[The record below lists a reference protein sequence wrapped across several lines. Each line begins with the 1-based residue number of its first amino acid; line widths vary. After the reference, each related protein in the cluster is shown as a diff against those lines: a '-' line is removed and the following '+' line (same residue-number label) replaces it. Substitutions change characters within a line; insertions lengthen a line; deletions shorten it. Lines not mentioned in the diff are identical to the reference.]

1 MRTLMIPAV
10 ILVVLVAG
18 CAAEPAESARPAV
31 SADPAPTPT
40 TSVDAAPTPTTSVDA
55 GPASTA
61 GPGLAP
67 GDHEIPLRHD
77 GLDRRY
83 LVHVPPETGPGA
95 LPVIIALHGGG
106 GTAAQYKADIGLDE
120 IADREGFIAVYP
132 DGFGLLADAIH
143 TWNGGFNCCG
153 PAQRRNVD
161 DVGFI
166 RSVVSDLG
174 SKTDIDPA
182 RIAVTGHSNG
192 AIMAYRVAAE
202 ASDLVSVAVPVAG
215 AMALE
220 EFAPA
225 GPVAILHIH
234 SVDDPRALYD
244 GGEGPPFPGTNS
256 TVLHEPVVDGLAAW
270 AAANGCDPSP
280 EEVGSGTAGDQSF
293 IRFAYTGCVEGG
305 QVEHLRLAG
314 IGHGWPGITTG
325 REGILGPATTLVDAS
340 EEVWAFAS
348 RSWND

>member
-1 MRTLMIPAV
+1 MRTPVATVM
-10 ILVVLVAG
+10 VLVLLAAG
-18 CAAEPAESARPAV
+18 CTSEPGDPGAATDPSPTKSA
-31 SADPAPTPT
+31 PAPPATT
-40 TSVDAAPTPTTSVDA
+40 TSVDAAP
-55 GPASTA
+55 STL

-67 GDHEIPLRHD
+67 GEHEISLRHD

-83 LVHVPPETGPGA
+83 LVHVPPDAGAGPLA
-95 LPVIIALHGGG
+95 VIIALHGGG
-106 GTAAQYKADIGLDE
+106 GTAAQLKADIGLDE
-120 IADREGFIAVYP
+120 IADREGFVAVYP
-132 DGFGLLADAIH
+132 DGFGLLADALH
-143 TWNGGFNCCG
+143 TWNAGFNCCG

-174 SKTDIDPA
+174 SKIGIDST

-234 SVDDPRALYD
+234 SVDDPRARYD

-280 EEVGSGTAGDQSF
+280 EEIESGSDGDQSF
-293 IRFAYTGCVEGG
+293 IRFAYTGCADGG
-305 QVEHLRLAG
+305 RVEHLRLAG
-314 IGHGWPGITTG
+314 VGHGWPGVTTG

-340 EEVWAFAS
+340 EEVWRFAS